1 MMATNAEGND
11 VTPETLPGSLA
22 GEPVR
27 RETLVSDSGTSYVT
41 RFMDIEQLGGI
52 TFATIRQAQ
61 LSEDDNLEEFGHE
74 LGLMVDK
81 FHLKQLILDLSRV
94 QYMTSSAIGR
104 LIAFHR
110 RMNREKGILVLCQ
123 VRGTVRD
130 ILSASQLLSYFR
142 VADSRQQAVE
152 LIVASL

>member
-110 RMNREKGILVLCQ
+110 RMNRDKGILVLCQ

-130 ILSASQLLSYFR
+130 ILSAS
-142 VADSRQQAVE
+142 
-152 LIVASL
+152 

>member
-1 MMATNAEGND
+1 MATNIEKND
-11 VTPETLPGSLA
+11 VTPETPSGSLT

-110 RMNREKGILVLCQ
+110 RINRDKGILVLCE

-142 VADSRQQAVE
+142 VADTRQQAVE
-152 LIVASL
+152 LLVASL

>member
-1 MMATNAEGND
+1 MATNIEKND
-11 VTPETLPGSLA
+11 VTPETPPA
-22 GEPVR
+22 AEPVK
-27 RETLVSDSGTSYVT
+27 REMLISDSGTFYVT

-81 FHLKQLILDLSRV
+81 FHLKQLILDLNRV

-110 RMNREKGILVLCQ
+110 RMNRDKGILVLCE

-142 VADSRQQAVE
+142 VADTRQQAVE
-152 LIVASL
+152 LLVASL